1 MAGAPA
7 VTEPVEVRAGHRE
20 LNAKV
25 AVGCSAWLGA
35 FIVGMEKCFCDA
47 GEMLVVGNALIAAAF
62 EGVKMLGELECVCTI
77 GEQLND
83 AADIV
88 AVFIARSRY
97 CVHAEGIPLLQKN
110 QVHSLG

>member
-1 MAGAPA
+1 
-7 VTEPVEVRAGHRE
+7 
-20 LNAKV
+20 
-25 AVGCSAWLGA
+25 
-35 FIVGMEKCFCDA
+35 MEECFCDV
-47 GEMLVVGNALIAAAF
+47 GEVLVVGDALVAAAF

-88 AVFIARSRY
+88 AVFIACRRY
-97 CVHAEGIPLLQKN
+97 GVHAKGIPLLPKN